1 MAKKTKKL
9 FIKTSAML
17 SLLRQV
23 HLGGIINEAVVEV
36 KKGKA
41 TIEAV
46 DITASVVFISTA
58 SVGPKKLSSEIGL
71 GNIELFAK
79 FLGTAKDPKLNI
91 AFSGNRMVVSR
102 QDKRRRLE
110 YLLSQPALIPTR
122 LNMDND
128 DDDALE
134 RFVNAV
140 ECRATFDEDF
150 VKDFCSYINTLKT
163 KIVTIEV
170 ADSDVTF
177 KLGPRSE
184 HQFALKLEL
193 TEEADNEIKLM
204 VNGEYLAKILSA
216 VEFGDDDDTEPA
228 TIGFGDDAP
237 VTIETEN
244 ALWAVSP
251 SEDTEDD

>member
-1 MAKKTKKL
+1 MAKKY
-9 FIKTSAML
+9 IKTSAML
-17 SLLRQV
+17 SLLNQV
-23 HLGGIINEAVVEV
+23 HLGGIINEAVVGI

-58 SVGPKKLSSEIGL
+58 SVGHKKLSCELGL
-71 GNIELFAK
+71 GNIELFK
-79 FLGTAKDPKLNI
+79 RFLQTASDPKLNI
-91 AFSGNRMVVSR
+91 QLTENRMIVSR
-102 QDKRRRLE
+102 KDRRRRLE

-122 LNMDND
+122 LSMDDD

-134 RFVNAV
+134 KFTNAV
-140 ECRATFDEDF
+140 ECRATIDEGF

-163 KIVTIEV
+163 KIVTIDV
-170 ADSDVTF
+170 DDSDVTF
-177 KLGPRSE
+177 KLGPKSE
-184 HQFALKLEL
+184 HQFALTLEL
-193 TEEADNEIKLM
+193 NDEADDEIHLQ

-216 VEFGDDDDTEPA
+216 VEFDKDEDAEPV

-237 VTIETEN
+237 VTIESED

-251 SEDTEDD
+251 SEEIEED